1 MIVDA
6 LKYLDRYKT
15 WRKTTAYLDR
25 IRVGKKKTPFFE
37 IIKIFLISLEKDDII
52 ERAKS
57 VAYNFTLAIFPAI
70 IVLFTLIPYVPI
82 PNLQETVMDFVDQL
96 DLSMIDAVRST
107 VEDIIS
113 KPRGGLLSFGVI
125 FSLYLSTNGMLS
137 LITTFNHFYK
147 TKYSRGFFRTYAI
160 AFFLTILLILVLAI
174 ANILL
179 IGGEIALN
187 FLLDIGVLNKDF
199 LLYLIIGLR
208 FVLLVLI
215 FQLVISL
222 IYYFGPSVEDRF
234 VFINTGSVI
243 ASFLSIAASYGFSYY
258 LTNIAAYNKFYGS
271 IGAVIALMI
280 WLFLLSVIL
289 LLGYVIN
296 ASIDRANKEDYVNI

>member
-25 IRVGKKKTPFFE
+25 IKVGKKKTPFFE

-187 FLLDIGVLNKDF
+187 FLLDIGGLNKDF

-208 FVLLVLI
+208 FILLVLI
-215 FQLVISL
+215 FQLMISL
-222 IYYFGPSVEDRF
+222 IYYFGPAVEDRF

-296 ASIDRANKEDYVNI
+296 ASIDRANKEDYVNL

>member
-15 WRKTTAYLDR
+15 WRQITAYLDR
-25 IRVGKKKTPFFE
+25 IKVGKKKTPFFE
-37 IIKIFLISLEKDDII
+37 IFKIFLISLEKDDII
-52 ERAKS
+52 ERAKA

-82 PNLQETVMDFVDQL
+82 PNLQETVMNFVDEL
-96 DLSMIDAVRST
+96 DLSMIAAVRST
-107 VEDIIS
+107 IEDIIS
-113 KPRGGLLSFGVI
+113 RPRGGLLSFGVI
-125 FSLYLSTNGMLS
+125 FSIYLSTNGMLS

-147 TKYSRGFFRTYAI
+147 TKYSRGYFRTWAI
-160 AFFLTILLILVLAI
+160 AFFLTLLLILVLTI

-208 FVLLVLI
+208 FILLVLI
-215 FQLVISL
+215 FQLMISL

-234 VFINTGSVI
+234 TFINTGSVI
-243 ASFLSIAASYGFSYY
+243 ASLLSIAASYGFSFY

-271 IGAVIALMI
+271 IGAVIAFMI
-280 WLFLLSVIL
+280 WQFLLSVIL

>member
-1 MIVDA
+1 VIVDV

-15 WRKTTAYLDR
+15 WRQVTVFLDR
-25 IRVGKKKTPFFE
+25 VRIGSKKTPLFE
-37 IIKIFLISLEKDDII
+37 IIKIFFISLERDDII
-52 ERAKS
+52 ERAKA
-57 VAYNFTLAIFPAI
+57 VAYNFTMAVFPAV
-70 IVLFTLIPYVPI
+70 IVLFTLIPYIPI
-82 PNLQETVMDFVDQL
+82 PDLQETVMHFMEDL
-96 DLSMIDAVRST
+96 DLSMIAAVQST

-113 KPRGGLLSFGVI
+113 TPRGGLLSFGLI

-147 TKYSRGFFRTYAI
+147 TKYSRSYWRSWAI
-160 AFFLTILLILVLAI
+160 AFFLTLQLILVLTI

-179 IGGEIALN
+179 IGGQIVLN
-187 FLLDIGVLNKDF
+187 FMLDFGVLNKDF

-208 FVLLVLI
+208 FILLVLM
-215 FQLVISL
+215 FQLMISL

-234 VFINTGSVI
+234 NFINPGSVI
-243 ASFLSIAASYGFSYY
+243 ATFLTIAVSYGFSFY

-271 IGAVIALMI
+271 IGAVIAFMI

-296 ASIDRANKEDYVNI
+296 ASIDRANREDYVNT

>member
-1 MIVDA
+1 
-6 LKYLDRYKT
+6 
-15 WRKTTAYLDR
+15 
-25 IRVGKKKTPFFE
+25 
-37 IIKIFLISLEKDDII
+37 
-52 ERAKS
+52 
-57 VAYNFTLAIFPAI
+57 
-70 IVLFTLIPYVPI
+70 
-82 PNLQETVMDFVDQL
+82 
-96 DLSMIDAVRST
+96 
-107 VEDIIS
+107 
-113 KPRGGLLSFGVI
+113 
-125 FSLYLSTNGMLS
+125 MLS

-147 TKYSRGFFRTYAI
+147 TKYSRSFFRTYAI
-160 AFFLTILLILVLAI
+160 AFFLTILLILVLTI

-187 FLLDIGVLNKDF
+187 FLLDLGVLNKDF

-208 FVLLVLI
+208 FILLVLI

-234 VFINTGSVI
+234 TFINTGSVI
-243 ASFLSIAASYGFSYY
+243 ASLLSIAASYGFSYY

-271 IGAVIALMI
+271 IGAVIAFMI

>member
-15 WRKTTAYLDR
+15 WRQLTAYLDR
-25 IRVGKKKTPFFE
+25 IKIGKKKTPFFE
-37 IIKIFLISLEKDDII
+37 IVKIFLISLEKDDII

-82 PNLQETVMDFVDQL
+82 PNLQETVMDFVDKL
-96 DLSMIDAVRST
+96 DLSMIEAVRST

-125 FSLYLSTNGMLS
+125 FSLYLSTNGMMS

-147 TKYSRGFFRTYAI
+147 TKYSRSFFRTYAI
-160 AFFLTILLILVLAI
+160 AFFLTILLILVLTI

-208 FVLLVLI
+208 FILLVLI
-215 FQLVISL
+215 FQLMISL

-234 VFINTGSVI
+234 IFINPGSVI
-243 ASFLSIAASYGFSYY
+243 ATLFSIAASYGFSFY

-271 IGAVIALMI
+271 IGAVIAFMI

>member
-15 WRKTTAYLDR
+15 WRQITAYLDR
-25 IRVGKKKTPFFE
+25 IRIGKKKTPFFE

-96 DLSMIDAVRST
+96 DLSMIEAVRST

-125 FSLYLSTNGMLS
+125 FSLYLSTNGMMS

-160 AFFLTILLILVLAI
+160 AFFLTILLILVLTI

-187 FLLDIGVLNKDF
+187 FLLDIGVLNTDF

-208 FVLLVLI
+208 FILLVLI
-215 FQLVISL
+215 FQLMISL
-222 IYYFGPSVEDRF
+222 IYYFGPAVEDRF

-243 ASFLSIAASYGFSYY
+243 ATLLSIAASYGFSYY

-271 IGAVIALMI
+271 IGAVIAFMI

>member
-25 IRVGKKKTPFFE
+25 IRVGKKKTPF
-37 IIKIFLISLEKDDII
+37 L

>member
-25 IRVGKKKTPFFE
+25 IKVGKKKTPFFE

-147 TKYSRGFFRTYAI
+147 TKYSRGYFRTYAI

-215 FQLVISL
+215 FQLMISL
-222 IYYFGPSVEDRF
+222 IYYFGPAVEDRF

-296 ASIDRANKEDYVNI
+296 ASIDRANKEDYVNL

>member
-15 WRKTTAYLDR
+15 WRQITAYLDR
-25 IRVGKKKTPFFE
+25 IKVGKKKTPFFE

-52 ERAKS
+52 ERAKA

-82 PNLQETVMDFVDQL
+82 PNLQETVMNFVDEL
-96 DLSMIDAVRST
+96 DLSMIAAVRST
-107 VEDIIS
+107 IEDIIS
-113 KPRGGLLSFGVI
+113 RPRGGLLSFGVI
-125 FSLYLSTNGMLS
+125 FSIYLSTNGMLS

-147 TKYSRGFFRTYAI
+147 TKYSRGYFRTWAI
-160 AFFLTILLILVLAI
+160 AFFLTLLLILVLTI

-208 FVLLVLI
+208 FILLVLI
-215 FQLVISL
+215 FQLMISL

-234 VFINTGSVI
+234 AFINTGSVI
-243 ASFLSIAASYGFSYY
+243 ASLLSIAASYGFSFY
-258 LTNIAAYNKFYGS
+258 LTNIAVYNKFYGS
-271 IGAVIALMI
+271 IGAVIAFMI
-280 WLFLLSVIL
+280 WQFLLSVIL

>member
-6 LKYLDRYKT
+6 LKYLDRYKS
-15 WRKTTAYLDR
+15 WRKTTAFLDR
-25 IRVGKKKTPFFE
+25 IKIGRKKTPLFE
-37 IIKIFLISLEKDDII
+37 IIKIFLISLERDDII
-52 ERAKS
+52 ERAKA

-70 IVLFTLIPYVPI
+70 LVLFTLIPYIPV
-82 PNLQETVMDFVDQL
+82 PNLQETVMSFVDDL
-96 DLSMIDAVRST
+96 ELSMIDQVRST
-107 VEDIIS
+107 IEDIIS
-113 KPRGGLLSFGVI
+113 KPRGGLLSFGII

-147 TKYSRGFFRTYAI
+147 TKFSRGYFRTWAI
-160 AFFLTILLILVLAI
+160 AFFLTLLLILVLTI

-179 IGGEIALN
+179 IGGQIVLD
-187 FLLDIGVLNKDF
+187 FLLDIGVLNTDY
-199 LLYLIIGLR
+199 LLYIIIGLR
-208 FVLLVLI
+208 FIMLVLI
-215 FQLVISL
+215 FQLMISL

-243 ASFLSIAASYGFSYY
+243 ATFLCIAASYGFSFY
-258 LTNIAAYNKFYGS
+258 LTNLAAYNKFYGS
-271 IGAVIALMI
+271 IGAVIAFMI